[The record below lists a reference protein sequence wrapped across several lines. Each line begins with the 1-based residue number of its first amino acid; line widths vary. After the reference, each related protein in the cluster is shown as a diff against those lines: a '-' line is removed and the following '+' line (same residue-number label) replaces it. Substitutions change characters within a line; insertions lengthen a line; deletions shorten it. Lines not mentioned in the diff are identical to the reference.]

1 LTNLIDQPRYVCALG
16 AMQTVSSIE
25 RAVPI
30 LHAGPGCGAKLSLGM
45 TEGNGGQGSGY
56 ISYHIFPSSNISEK
70 EVISGAK
77 KDLKKQ

>member
-30 LHAGPGCGAKLSLGM
+30 LHAGPVCGAKLSLGM
-45 TEGNGGQGSGY
+45 TEGNGGQGSGVHLVSY
-56 ISYHIFPSSNISEK
+56 IPSSNISEK
-70 EVISGAK
+70 EVISGRK
-77 KDLKKQ
+77 KT